1 MHDCLGNHM
10 SFYIYETKKLVSIFY
25 RKIEKQITYLVSDIY
40 AQHYCTVT
48 IVYEYIKKVEY

>member
-1 MHDCLGNHM
+1 M